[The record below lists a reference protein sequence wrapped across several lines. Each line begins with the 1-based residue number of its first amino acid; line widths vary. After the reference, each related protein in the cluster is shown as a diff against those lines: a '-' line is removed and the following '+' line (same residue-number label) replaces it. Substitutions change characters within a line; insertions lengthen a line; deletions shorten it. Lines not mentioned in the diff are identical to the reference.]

1 MAAIRHTV
9 PYGDLET
16 QAVQRFGSFEDLD
29 SYKVTIEGREE
40 YEPLIGMGLAV
51 FAGVDYHAILR
62 RAEDEADIVIWDGGN
77 NDFSFIK
84 SGLHI
89 VLVDPHRPGHETSY
103 HPGEA
108 NLRMA
113 DVVVINKVDS
123 ATKEQLAEVQAS
135 VAATAR
141 SGVPVALANSIFIT
155 EQPEFIKGKRV
166 LTVGDDPTLTPGGM
180 PYDAARIASRKFGAA
195 KIVPGKAFAVG
206 SIKAAYEQYQHM
218 EMEVPALGYSPEQL
232 ADLQATLNAAE
243 VDPVVYATPVDL
255 SRLVTINKPMAA
267 VEHEFKK
274 RGPQLQNILTDFDA
288 RLVIG
293 G

>member
-1 MAAIRHTV
+1 M
-9 PYGDLET
+9 
-16 QAVQRFGSFEDLD
+16 
-29 SYKVTIEGREE
+29 GR
-40 YEPLIGMGLAV
+40 
-51 FAGVDYHAILR
+51 
-62 RAEDEADIVIWDGGN
+62 GN

-84 SGLHI
+84 SDLHI
-89 VLVDPHRPGHETSY
+89 VLVDLHRPGHETSY
-103 HPGEA
+103 RPGEA

-123 ATKEQLAEVQAS
+123 ATQEQLAEVQAS

-155 EQPEFIKGKRV
+155 EQPEFIQGKRV
-166 LTVGDDPTLTPGGM
+166 LTVGDGPTLTPGGM

-195 KIVPGKAFAVG
+195 KIVPGKAFAVD

-218 EMEVPALGYSPEQL
+218 EVEVPALGYSPEQL

-243 VDPVVYATPVDL
+243 VDLVVYATPVDL

-267 VEHEFKK
+267 VEYEFKE